1 MVEFFSLKLV
11 GYWAP
16 LFTPFHETSLIC
28 LQEPAFQRLIFI
40 TMHAW
45 ENPYRK
51 ENDSEKAS
59 FQVLFLFFKFPLYL
73 NEQL

>member
-1 MVEFFSLKLV
+1 VVEIFSSKLV

-59 FQVLFLFFKFPLYL
+59 FQVFFFQIPFILK
-73 NEQL
+73 